1 MTADGWETSSWWWR
15 DVTAGK
21 RTTKVKKTTGM
32 SHRDGELDQQGNIW
46 GPEEPEQGIVSQLP
60 GYSRQRLE
68 FNTSAFGI
76 AQCLIVSSQLA
87 IVLCSTV
94 ILECLECAERRLVSD
109 SLFTSS
115 GTVQDREVFP
125 NPALFHMEAGL

>member
-1 MTADGWETSSWWWR
+1 MAADGWETSAWWWR
-15 DVTAGK
+15 DAIAGR
-21 RTTKVKKTTGM
+21 RTSAKVKKTTGL
-32 SHRDGELDQQGNIW
+32 SHRDGELDQQSNSW

-60 GYSRQRLE
+60 GYSGQQLE

-76 AQCLIVSSQLA
+76 AQCLIVSSQPP

-94 ILECLECAERRLVSD
+94 ILECLEFAERRLVSD

-115 GTVQDREVFP
+115 GTVRKS
-125 NPALFHMEAGL
+125 